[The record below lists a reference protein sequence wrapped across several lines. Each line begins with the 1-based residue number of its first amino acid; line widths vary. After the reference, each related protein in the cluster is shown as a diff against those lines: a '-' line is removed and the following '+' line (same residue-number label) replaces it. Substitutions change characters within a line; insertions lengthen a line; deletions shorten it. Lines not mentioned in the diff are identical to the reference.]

1 MLKNLFNIDINN
13 SAKEDSS
20 FSKKLGCEPCTLECK
35 KINKKING
43 RKLSKI
49 KDKEI
54 PSILKIF
61 NLC

>member
-43 RKLSKI
+43 RKLTDI
-49 KDKEI
+49 KDDEI
-54 PSILKIF
+54 TNIF
-61 NLC
+61 SPFNT